1 MRREEEVVESQKGGE
16 ECGKS
21 TKVTESMHGRGR
33 ERRRAGVGEGIGW
46 REQEGGG
53 EVPACQIGGN
63 QNIKLVISEIADC
76 CFPIL
81 LREEGVDG

>member
-1 MRREEEVVESQKGGE
+1 MRREEEEVVESQKGGE

-33 ERRRAGVGEGIGW
+33 ERRRAGEGIGR

-53 EVPACQIGGN
+53 GRYLLA
-63 QNIKLVISEIADC
+63 KLVATRT
-76 CFPIL
+76 L
-81 LREEGVDG
+81 NL